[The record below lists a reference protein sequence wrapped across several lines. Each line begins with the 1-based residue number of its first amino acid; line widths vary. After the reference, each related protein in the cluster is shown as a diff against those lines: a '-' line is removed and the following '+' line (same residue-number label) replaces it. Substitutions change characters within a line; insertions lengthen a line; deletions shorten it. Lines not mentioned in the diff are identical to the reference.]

1 MTGISGADW
10 SLMTPATALCPSRGK
25 RVKGSGAH
33 AVSSPLCTLRR
44 VRVPLLASIAGCLAT
59 VLYVAVVMP
68 SGHFADDFA
77 VNIWAA
83 GRTYLDGSSPLP
95 APTVEAV
102 FPSAASYPP
111 IANVVTLPFA
121 LPPVAES
128 RLVWTFMLAG
138 CVFAALK
145 VQGVADWR
153 CYLAAF
159 VSPAVVTGL
168 AWGNVSLLLVLGLA
182 FAWRWRNRPVAAG
195 LAVGLLVAL
204 KLFLWPLVPWLWFT
218 GRRRAALISV
228 SAGVVFLLVP
238 WAVIRFDRMTEYPR
252 LLATITDVWGRLS
265 VSLYAVL
272 VNHGTPDLEA
282 QVLLVILALAG
293 IAAIAAAR
301 ERDATA
307 FTLAVVVA
315 LLTTP
320 VVWGHYFALLLVPTA
335 ILAPGFSWLWLLPL
349 LSFAQ
354 LDIGAT
360 TGDFRARAL
369 ACTVA
374 LLTTAAVLLRT
385 ANVAPRSIEARQM
398 AQRPEAARL

>member
-1 MTGISGADW
+1 M
-10 SLMTPATALCPSRGK
+10 L
-25 RVKGSGAH
+25 
-33 AVSSPLCTLRR
+33 
-44 VRVPLLASIAGCLAT
+44 VPLLASIAGCLAT
-59 VLYVAVVMP
+59 VLYVAVVVP
-68 SGHFADDFA
+68 SGHFADDFV

-102 FPSAASYPP
+102 FPRAASYPP

-128 RLVWTFMLAG
+128 RVIWTIMLAG
-138 CVFAALK
+138 GLFAALK
-145 VQGVADWR
+145 VLGVSDWR

-168 AWGNVSLLLVLGLA
+168 AWGNVSLLLVPVVA
-182 FAWRWRNRPVAAG
+182 CAWRWRNRSGVAG

-218 GRRRAALISV
+218 GRRRAALMSV
-228 SAGVVFLLVP
+228 GAGVLFLLVP
-238 WAVIRFDRMTEYPR
+238 WAATRFDRMTEYPH
-252 LLATITDVWGRLS
+252 LLATITDVWGPLS

-272 VNHGTPDLEA
+272 VNHGTPDPAA
-282 QVLLVILALAG
+282 QVVLVLVALAG
-293 IAAIAAAR
+293 IAAIAATR

-307 FTLAVVVA
+307 FTLALVVA

-320 VVWGHYFALLLVPTA
+320 IVWGHYFALLLVPIA
-335 ILAPGFSWLWLLPL
+335 ILAPTFSWLWLLPL

-354 LDIGAT
+354 LEIGT
-360 TGDFRARAL
+360 TAGDVKARAL

-374 LLTTAAVLLRT
+374 LLATAAVLLRA
-385 ANVAPRSIEARQM
+385 ANATPGSTEARYT
-398 AQRPEAARL
+398 AQRREAARP